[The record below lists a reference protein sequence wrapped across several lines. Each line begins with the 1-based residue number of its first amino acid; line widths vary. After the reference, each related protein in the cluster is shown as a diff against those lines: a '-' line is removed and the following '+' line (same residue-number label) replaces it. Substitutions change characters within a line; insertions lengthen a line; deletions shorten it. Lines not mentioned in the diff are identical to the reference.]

1 MGSYADT
8 KLELMA
14 IFISLV
20 FLTLSL
26 ASNISPAPI
35 AIATTVRA
43 PAKIRKRRS
52 IRVRLFH
59 HGTWGD
65 KKLLR
70 ENHLNLMKSIFCQH
84 LSCPRV
90 WNYGTKGKRNYH
102 SLSRSLKHHACSKR
116 PTSHEAGERDH
127 FLGWQ
132 LIYIVLRYNTKWWRS
147 F

>member
-1 MGSYADT
+1 MGSYPDT
-8 KLELMA
+8 KLELMV

-43 PAKIRKRRS
+43 PAKTRKRRS

-59 HGTWGD
+59 QGTWRD

-70 ENHLNLMKSIFCQH
+70 QNHLTLINLYFANLCHVKESETMEQKEKETITLRRDLSSTMLAQKGPRHIRLAREIIF
-84 LSCPRV
+84 
-90 WNYGTKGKRNYH
+90 
-102 SLSRSLKHHACSKR
+102 
-116 PTSHEAGERDH
+116 
-127 FLGWQ
+127 
-132 LIYIVLRYNTKWWRS
+132 
-147 F
+147 